1 MVYQIPPEPAHF
13 VDRDEAQDRVLQLV
27 TERQATGSPARPLCV
42 VLSGYGG
49 TGKTELSFRLA
60 RRVAEGYPDGVLYV
74 DLDDL
79 RRGGV
84 VEVADVLGGL
94 LRSLGADWIAPVFGE
109 RARQY
114 WSLTHGKRL
123 VVVID
128 NARYGTEVEPL
139 LPASGESLVIV
150 TSHGP
155 LYDLQAGAAVE
166 LPLDPLTE
174 TDARELLERV
184 ACDARLAAEP
194 DATHRLL
201 ALCGGLPAALHVAG
215 RWLRRHPGRP
225 LPRLLGRLTAELH
238 DQGIPLVERVWDAAY
253 EGLSDEAARLYRLL
267 AEFPGPTFTL
277 AAVDAFFGQ
286 GCEAAE
292 DALDELRT
300 AGLLDGRGGDHGRAR
315 LPELLRAHARRRAE
329 ADGDAEDRRAARRR
343 IVQWYLRQATR
354 ADEVAAGKRLRVLA
368 SVPSVPTAHDVL
380 FERAADSADGDDGM
394 TAKRRAYQWLE
405 AERHALFECV
415 RIAYAAGATED
426 WGTTEA
432 WALCEPLWTHFLDH
446 PHYAD
451 HIEAFRTGVAAA
463 QRGGDARAVV
473 RMRCQLARPLW
484 EQGEFEAAEE
494 QMGAASVAVRSGLGG
509 SEQER
514 KLAASAAEFRGMLLA
529 AQGDWAA
536 AATHFEASGAVHAEI
551 GNEYGVTLQTYRL
564 GEALTHLGELDRAA
578 ELLARARADFATGGR
593 ARLTARA
600 EFALA
605 DALSRLDRAEEAREL
620 YRAALE
626 GTRGRG
632 GSRDEVR
639 VLDALAELAER
650 QGRESE
656 ARENR
661 AAAAAVRERSG
672 LG

>member
-13 VDRDEAQDRVLQLV
+13 VDRDGPQDRVLRLV
-27 TERQATGSPARPLCV
+27 AERQGAGTRSAARPLCV
-42 VLSGYGG
+42 AVSGYGG

-60 RRVAEGYPDGVLYV
+60 RRVAEHYPDGVLYV

-79 RRGGV
+79 RRGGA
-84 VEVADVLGGL
+84 VEVADVLGDL

-109 RARQY
+109 RSRQY

-128 NARYGTEVEPL
+128 NARSGTLEVEPL
-139 LPASGESLVIV
+139 LPASGASLVIV

-166 LPLDPLTE
+166 LPLAPLTE
-174 TDARELLERV
+174 ADALDLLEKV

-194 DATHRLL
+194 DVTRELL
-201 ALCGGLPAALHVAG
+201 ELCGGLPAALHVAG

-225 LPRLLGRLTAELH
+225 LPRLLSRLTAELN
-238 DQGIPLVERVWDAAY
+238 DQGIPMVERVWDAAY
-253 EGLSDEAARLYRLL
+253 RALSDESARFYRLL
-267 AEFPGPTFTL
+267 AGFPGPSLTL
-277 AAVDAFFGQ
+277 AAADALLGR
-286 GCEAAE
+286 GADAAE
-292 DALDELRT
+292 DALDELRE
-300 AGLLDGRGGDHGRAR
+300 AGLLTGGEHDDGRVR
-315 LPELLRAHARRRAE
+315 LPEPLRAHARRRAE
-329 ADGDAEDRRAARRR
+329 ADGDPRERASARRR
-343 IVQWYLRQATR
+343 IVRWYLRQAQR
-354 ADEVAAGKRLRVLA
+354 ADLVAAGPRLAVAARVPH
-368 SVPSVPTAHDVL
+368 VPGTHDVL
-380 FERAADSADGDDGM
+380 FERDGDSG
-394 TAKRRAYQWLE
+394 TRAGRRAYQWLE

-415 RIAYAAGATED
+415 RIAYAAGVAED

-451 HIEAFRTGVAAA
+451 HIDAFRTGVAAA
-463 QRGGDARAVV
+463 QRGGDVRAVV
-473 RMRCQLARPLW
+473 RLRCQLARPLW
-484 EQGEFEAAEE
+484 EQEDFEAAEE
-494 QMGAASVAVRSGLGG
+494 QLTAALDAVRAGLGG

-514 KLAASAAEFRGMLLA
+514 KLAASATEFHGMLRA
-529 AQGDWAA
+529 ARGDWAA
-536 AATHFEASGAVHAEI
+536 AAADFEASGAVHTEI
-551 GNEYGVTLQTYRL
+551 RNAYGVTLQTYRL
-564 GEALTHLGELDRAA
+564 GEALSHLGQLPRAA
-578 ELLARARADFATGGR
+578 ELLTRARAEFAAGNR

-605 DALSRLDRAEEAREL
+605 GVLARLDRADEAREL

-632 GSRDEVR
+632 GSRDEAR
-639 VLDALAELAER
+639 VLDALADLDER
-650 QGRESE
+650 EGRDAE
-656 ARENR
+656 AREHR
-661 AAAAAVRERSG
+661 AAAVAARERSG